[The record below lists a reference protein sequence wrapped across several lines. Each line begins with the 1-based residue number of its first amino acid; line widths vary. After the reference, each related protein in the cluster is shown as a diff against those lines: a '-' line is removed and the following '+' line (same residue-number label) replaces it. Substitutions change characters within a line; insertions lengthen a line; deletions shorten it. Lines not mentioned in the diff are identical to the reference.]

1 MSHPRG
7 KKNKK
12 SVLTQLMKLGRDM
25 GLTFL
30 FSSLLFFLKK
40 KKQKKNVGN
49 IKSMKGH
56 ASHSWSS

>member
-40 KKQKKNVGN
+40 KNKK
-49 IKSMKGH
+49 KM
-56 ASHSWSS
+56 

>member
-25 GLTFL
+25 GLAFL
-30 FSSLLFFLKK
+30 FSSLLFFFLKK
-40 KKQKKNVGN
+40 KNKK
-49 IKSMKGH
+49 KM
-56 ASHSWSS
+56 